1 MNDIFNAYSNFTIV
15 YIDDVLIFSKT
26 IDQHFKHLRIFLKV
40 TTQAGLAVSAKKL
53 KLCQTKIRFLGHNIY
68 QGSIIP
74 IDRAIQFADK
84 TQLQRFLGSLNYIAE
99 FYKNLA
105 YDAKPLFDRLR
116 SNPPEWT
123 SIHTEAVKK
132 IKMRVKELP
141 CLSIPHPD
149 AFKIVEIDASNL
161 GYGGILKQI
170 HNNKEQLVRYTSGV
184 WQGPRIN
191 YSTVKKEVLAIVLCV
206 QKFESDLINQ
216 KFLIRVDCQAA
227 KGILEKD
234 VKNLASKQI
243 FARWQAILSVFDF
256 DIEIIKGQANSLPDF
271 LTREFLQGHET
282 TK

>member
-1 MNDIFNAYSNFTIV
+1 MNSLAQEIIYKQIEKNLERNDI
-15 YIDDVLIFSKT
+15 KE
-26 IDQHFKHLRIFLKV
+26 
-40 TTQAGLAVSAKKL
+40 
-53 KLCQTKIRFLGHNIY
+53 KIRYFQKQMEIQICAEIPTAFWERKRHIFTLPYEPDFDERMIPTKARPIAMGPRYLQLCKTEISELLKR
-68 QGSIIP
+68 GSIIP
-74 IDRAIQFADK
+74 IDRAIQFADKFPNEIRDK

-123 SIHTEAVKK
+123 SIHTEA
-132 IKMRVKELP
+132 
-141 CLSIPHPD
+141 
-149 AFKIVEIDASNL
+149 
-161 GYGGILKQI
+161 
-170 HNNKEQLVRYTSGV
+170 
-184 WQGPRIN
+184 
-191 YSTVKKEVLAIVLCV
+191 
-206 QKFESDLINQ
+206 

-243 FARWQAILSVFDF
+243 FARWQAILSIFDF
-256 DIEIIKGQANSLPDF
+256 HIEIIKGQANSLPDF